1 VSTFEVFWDVRLC
14 RIVHLQTLC
23 LHPRGYAGN
32 ITLTMEEFYGD
43 IYAVLGYYAAYS
55 VNFLPTFRDDLSFA
69 YSRVKKSF
77 FDFLTFEGGI
87 TGDFP
92 L

>member
-1 VSTFEVFWDVRLC
+1 MSNSTFTNFVPSSSGLC
-14 RIVHLQTLC
+14 REYL
-23 LHPRGYAGN
+23 
-32 ITLTMEEFYGD
+32 TLTMEEFYDD